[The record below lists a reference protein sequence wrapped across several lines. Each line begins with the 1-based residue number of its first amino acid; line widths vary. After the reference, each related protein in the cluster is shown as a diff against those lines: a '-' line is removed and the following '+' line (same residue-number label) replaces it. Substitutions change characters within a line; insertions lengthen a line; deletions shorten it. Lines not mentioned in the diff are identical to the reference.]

1 VEWNTLININLLP
14 AELKLKR
21 LSTKR
26 NAALVSICLV
36 VVFFFIVLA
45 IIANAGKGTI
55 EDHLAATKNAV
66 DKNTNQSDESK
77 ALQEMALLINDRSRA
92 FTEINKKRAIWSQIL
107 TELSASAPIDV
118 QFDNLTSSVE
128 KSPNFTLQGK
138 TTTEREIIKFKEKLE
153 NSPFFKN
160 VAFKSSSLDQNQKD
174 QTETIKF
181 TLEFDLEKY
190 SSNTAIKGLQGVK

>member
-1 VEWNTLININLLP
+1 MISVNLLP

-26 NAALVSICLV
+26 NAALVSICIV

-55 EDHLAATKNAV
+55 EDHLAATKSAV
-66 DKNTNQSDESK
+66 DQNTNQSDESK
-77 ALQEMALLINDRSRA
+77 SLQEMALLINDRSRA

-107 TELSASAPIDV
+107 TELSASAPVDV
-118 QFDNLTSSVE
+118 QFDNLTSNAE
-128 KSPNFTLQGK
+128 KSPNFTLQGN

-153 NSPFFKN
+153 TSPFFKN
-160 VAFKSSSLDQNQKD
+160 VAFKSSSLNQDQASKL
-174 QTETIKF
+174 ETIKF

-190 SSNTAIKGLQGVK
+190 SSNTAVKGSQGVK

>member
-1 VEWNTLININLLP
+1 MISINLLP
-14 AELKLKR
+14 VELKLKR

-26 NAALVSICLV
+26 NAALVSICIV
-36 VVFFFIVLA
+36 VVFFFIVLSV
-45 IIANAGKGTI
+45 IANAGKGTI
-55 EDHLAATKNAV
+55 EDHLAATKTAV

-128 KSPNFTLQGK
+128 KSPNFTLQGN

-160 VAFKSSSLDQNQKD
+160 VAFKSSSLNQNQKD

-181 TLEFDLEKY
+181 ILEFDLEKY
-190 SSNTAIKGLQGVK
+190 SSNMAVKGLQGVK

>member
-1 VEWNTLININLLP
+1 MISINLLP
-14 AELKLKR
+14 VELKLKR

-26 NAALVSICLV
+26 NAALVSICIV
-36 VVFFFIVLA
+36 VVFFFIVLSV
-45 IIANAGKGTI
+45 IANAGKGTI
-55 EDHLAATKNAV
+55 EDHLAATKTAV

-128 KSPNFTLQGK
+128 KSPNFTLQGN

-153 NSPFFKN
+153 NSPFIKN
-160 VAFKSSSLDQNQKD
+160 VAFKSSSLNQNQKD

-181 TLEFDLEKY
+181 ILEFDLEKY
-190 SSNTAIKGLQGVK
+190 SSNMAVKGLQGVK

>member
-1 VEWNTLININLLP
+1 MEWNTLININLLP

>member
-1 VEWNTLININLLP
+1 
-14 AELKLKR
+14 
-21 LSTKR
+21 
-26 NAALVSICLV
+26 
-36 VVFFFIVLA
+36 
-45 IIANAGKGTI
+45 
-55 EDHLAATKNAV
+55 
-66 DKNTNQSDESK
+66 
-77 ALQEMALLINDRSRA
+77 LQEMALLINDRSRA

-128 KSPNFTLQGK
+128 KSPNFTLQGN

-160 VAFKSSSLDQNQKD
+160 VAFKSSSLNQNQKD

-181 TLEFDLEKY
+181 ILEFDLEKY
-190 SSNTAIKGLQGVK
+190 SSNMAVKGLQGVK